1 MARVLF
7 LVLVGCTGAVGEPG
21 SSDPIVDP
29 DVPDPDRIDPSERPL
44 RPLSRRELSNTL
56 EALLGREIVGLLDS
70 IPADSHAMV
79 YDRMG
84 AAQTVSALHVDGF
97 LAMAGAI
104 ANEAAADDALL
115 TRMMPGCDVGAL
127 GPRTRA
133 ASVTM
138 NGSSLQGPDPEY
150 GVCYAGDDWSGSN
163 RCPEVTDPEEVKL
176 HFNNTYVTLNQA
188 IAATGRYTLTL
199 DASAAWAGTAEVV
212 VSVDGTEVG
221 RIGIPPARI
230 PAERTYAD
238 HSLDLDLSAGDHA
251 IELRRAAPDSSIY
264 LRHVTVTGPADLDA
278 AAERPVRDAC
288 ATAFVESFAPRAWRR
303 PLTTEEEAELAGFFA
318 MGQEGGFFFDGLRM
332 ALEYTLQA
340 PEFLYHVEIGRPSA
354 DPALYALDDYELA
367 ARLAYLAWGSSPDD
381 ELWNAASSGSLA
393 TPEQIRAQADR
404 LFADPRAHETV
415 RRFYEQW
422 LQLDDL
428 EYLTKDSELFPEFTS
443 VVRAAMLEETRTFV
457 DELVWNEGATMSD
470 LLTADRTWLPEDLA
484 GIYGAS
490 SGAGV
495 ALPEGRLGLLTHPSI
510 LAINSKPNSHSPV
523 RRGVFV
529 MRRILCTE
537 PPKPPDDVD
546 FNAPDRSTALT
557 TRERFAEH
565 ATNARCAA
573 CHSQI
578 DPIGFA
584 FENFDGIGRFRVQ
597 ENGVDIDAS
606 AGVPSLGHPLGS
618 FTGVPALAR
627 AIAES
632 GEADECLTKQW
643 LRYGLGRGEHELD
656 QESMSEL
663 AGTLRAAGI
672 LEMMVELTTTS
683 AFRHRIAIEESP

>member
-1 MARVLF
+1 MRALLLF
-7 LVLVGCTGAVGEPG
+7 LVGCTGAVGEPG
-21 SSDPIVDP
+21 SPDPIVDP
-29 DVPDPDRIDPSERPL
+29 DPPDPDTIDPSERPL
-44 RPLSRRELSNTL
+44 RPLSRRELANTL

-97 LAMAGAI
+97 LAMAGAV

-115 TRMMPGCDVGAL
+115 GRLMPGCDVTAL

-133 ASVTM
+133 ASVTL

-150 GVCYAGDDWSGSN
+150 GVCYAGDDWAGAN

-176 HFNNTYVTLNQA
+176 HFDNTYVTLNQS

-199 DASAAWAGTAEVV
+199 DASAAYAGTTEVV
-212 VSVDGTEVG
+212 VRVDGTEAG
-221 RIGIPPARI
+221 RIAMTPARI
-230 PAERTYAD
+230 PGERVYSD
-238 HSLDLDLSAGDHA
+238 HSIELDLAAGDHA
-251 IELRRAAPDSSIY
+251 IELRRRAPNSGIFI
-264 LRHVTVTGPADLDA
+264 RHVTVAGPSDLDA
-278 AAERPVRDAC
+278 ATDRPLRDAC
-288 ATAFVESFAPRAWRR
+288 ANAFVQSFAPRAWRR
-303 PLTTEEEAELAGFFA
+303 PLTSEEEAELAGFFA
-318 MGQEGGFFFDGLRM
+318 MGQDGGFFFDGLRM

-340 PEFLYHVEIGRPSA
+340 PEFLYHVEIGQPSA
-354 DPALYALDDYELA
+354 DPSLYALDDFEMA

-381 ELWNAASSGSLA
+381 DLWNAASAGELR
-393 TPEQIRAQADR
+393 TPEQVRVQADR

-428 EYLTKDSELFPEFTS
+428 EYLTKDSTLFPEFTS
-443 VVRAAMLEETRTFV
+443 AVRAAMLDETRTFV
-457 DELVWNEGATMSD
+457 DELVWNEGATMGD
-470 LLTADRTWLPEDLA
+470 LLTADRTWLPDDLA
-484 GIYGAS
+484 GIYGSA

-495 ALPEGRLGLLTHPSI
+495 TLPAGRLGLLTHPSI

-529 MRRILCTE
+529 MRRILCSE

-565 ATNARCAA
+565 SSNARCAA

-584 FENFDGIGRFRVQ
+584 FENFDGIGRYRTT

-606 AGVPSLGHPLGS
+606 AGVPQIGRPLGS
-618 FTGVPALAR
+618 FTGAPALAR
-627 AIAES
+627 AIADS
-632 GEADECLTKQW
+632 GEADECLSKQW
-643 LRYGLGRGEHELD
+643 LRYGLGRGEHALDAQSLNELVG
-656 QESMSEL
+656 SVR
-663 AGTLRAAGI
+663 GAGI
-672 LEMMVELTTTS
+672 LEMMIHLTTTS